1 MEWRVVPMMR
11 QGLRAVLLAAA
22 LAAGIA
28 APHGHAEDLALAPAT
43 EPVVVDPEALPPAPA
58 VLNLRLGDH
67 GDMTRFVL
75 ELTDALEFSLFALN
89 DPHRIVIDFPHLDW
103 SATAGPTGSVGL
115 IDGHR
120 HGAFAP
126 GVTRLVLDLTGP
138 ARIRDLF
145 YIPETPTIPVRLVLD
160 LEPTDD
166 LTYAAQMAL
175 PIGDLRLAASVPAMP
190 VVPRPPARPGAA
202 MAPLVAIDAGHGGID
217 PGAISTDGHY
227 EKDITLAVTLLL
239 REALEAEGYRVMLTR
254 GDDVFLRLRDRVRLA
269 REGGADPFLSVH
281 ADSMENSQVRG
292 ASVYTLS
299 ETASDREAA
308 VLAQRENRVDA
319 LAGVPLDPED
329 DLMASIL
336 IDLAQRVTKQDSM
349 RFGDL
354 LIDSLAPVTP
364 LIPNPHRQAGFAV
377 LTAPDVPSVLIELG
391 YLSND
396 TDQSLLIEPEH
407 QELLVGA
414 IAEAVDAYF
423 AQPIATASP

>member
-1 MEWRVVPMMR
+1 MMR
-11 QGLRAVLLAAA
+11 QGLRAILLATA
-22 LAAGIA
+22 LAVGFA
-28 APHGHAEDLALAPAT
+28 APPGQAEDLALAPAT
-43 EPVVVDPEALPPAPA
+43 EPVVVDPEAMPPDPA

-67 GDMTRFVL
+67 GSMTRFVL
-75 ELTDALEFSLFALN
+75 ELTDALEFNLFALN
-89 DPHRIVIDFPHLDW
+89 DPHRIVIDFPRLDW
-103 SATAGPTGSVGL
+103 PTTAGPDRAVGL
-115 IDGHR
+115 ISGHR

-126 GVTRLVLDLTGP
+126 GVSRLVLDLTGP

-145 YIPETPTIPVRLVLD
+145 YIPATPTIPVRLVLD
-160 LEPTDD
+160 LEPTDE

-175 PIGDLRLAASVPAMP
+175 PIGDLRQAASIPAMP
-190 VVPRPPARPGAA
+190 VVPRPPMPPSANV
-202 MAPLVAIDAGHGGID
+202 APLVVIDAGHGGVD

-227 EKDITLAVTLLL
+227 EKHITLAVSL
-239 REALEAEGYRVMLTR
+239 RLRDALEANGYRVVLTR
-254 GDDVFLRLRDRVRLA
+254 EDDVFLRLRDRVRVA
-269 REGGADPFLSVH
+269 RQGGADLFLSVH
-281 ADSMENSQVRG
+281 ADSMENSRVRG

-308 VLAQRENRVDA
+308 ILAQRENRVDA

-364 LIPNPHRQAGFAV
+364 LIPDPHRQAGFAV
-377 LTAPDVPSVLIELG
+377 LTAPDVPSALIELG

-407 QELLVGA
+407 QDLLVGA
-414 IAEAVDAYF
+414 IAGAVDAYF

>member
-1 MEWRVVPMMR
+1 MMR
-11 QGLRAVLLAAA
+11 QGLMAVLFAAV
-22 LAAGIA
+22 LTAGIA
-28 APHGHAEDLALAPAT
+28 APRADAEDLALAPAT
-43 EPVVVDPEALPPAPA
+43 EPVVVDSGALPPAPA
-58 VLNLRLGDH
+58 ALNLRLGDH
-67 GDMTRFVL
+67 GTMTRFVL
-75 ELTDALEFSLFALN
+75 ELTDALEFNLFALD
-89 DPHRIVIDFPHLDW
+89 DPHRIVIDFPALDW
-103 SATAGPTGSVGL
+103 QAATGTDRSVGL

-120 HGAFAP
+120 YGAFAP
-126 GVTRLVLDLTGP
+126 GVTRLVLDLNGP

-145 YIPETPTIPVRLVLD
+145 YIPATPSIPVRLVLD

-175 PIGDLRLAASVPAMP
+175 PIGDLRLAASIP
-190 VVPRPPARPGAA
+190 VVPRPPVPPGESA
-202 MAPLVAIDAGHGGID
+202 APLVAIDAGHGGID
-217 PGAISTDGHY
+217 PGAISIDGHY
-227 EKDITLAVTLLL
+227 EKDITLAVTLRL
-239 REALEAEGYRVMLTR
+239 RDALEANGYRVLLTR
-254 GDDVFLRLRDRVRLA
+254 EDDVFLRLRDRVGVA
-269 REGGADPFLSVH
+269 RDGGADLFLSVH

-308 VLAQRENRVDA
+308 VLAQRENRADA
-319 LAGVPLDPED
+319 LAGVPMDPED

-354 LIDSLAPVTP
+354 LIDTLAPVTP
-364 LIPNPHRQAGFAV
+364 LIPDPHRQAGFAV

-407 QELLVGA
+407 QDLLVGA
-414 IAEAVDAYF
+414 IAGAVDAYF
-423 AQPIATASP
+423 ALPIATASP

>member
-1 MEWRVVPMMR
+1 MMR
-11 QGLRAVLLAAA
+11 QGLRAILLAAA
-22 LAAGIA
+22 LAVGIA
-28 APHGHAEDLALAPAT
+28 MPRAHAEDLALAPAT
-43 EPVVVDPEALPPAPA
+43 GPVTDGPVVVDPGALPSPPS

-67 GDMTRFVL
+67 GTMTRFVL
-75 ELTDALEFSLFALN
+75 ELTDALEFNLFALD
-89 DPHRIVIDFPHLDW
+89 DPHRIVIDFPRLDW
-103 SATAGPTGSVGL
+103 SISAGQARTVGL
-115 IDGHR
+115 IAGHR

-145 YIPETPTIPVRLVLD
+145 YIPATPTIPVRLVLD
-160 LEPTDD
+160 LEPTDE

-175 PIGDLRLAASVPAMP
+175 PIGDLRPAASVPAMP
-190 VVPRPPARPGAA
+190 VVPRPPAPPGTSAA
-202 MAPLVAIDAGHGGID
+202 ALIVIDAGHGGVD
-217 PGAISTDGHY
+217 PGAISIDGHY
-227 EKDITLAVTLLL
+227 EKDITLSVAL
-239 REALEAEGYRVMLTR
+239 RLRDALEADGYRVMLTR
-254 GDDVFLRLRDRVRLA
+254 EDDIFLRLRDRVRVA
-269 REGGADPFLSVH
+269 RDGGADLFLSIH

-354 LIDSLAPVTP
+354 LIDSLGQVTP
-364 LIPNPHRQAGFAV
+364 LIPTPHRQAGFAV

-396 TDQSLLIEPEH
+396 TDQSLLIEPDH
-407 QELLVGA
+407 QDLLVGA
-414 IAEAVDAYF
+414 ITGAVDAYF
-423 AQPIATASP
+423 AQPVAAASP